1 MSLLRPGIKRLFSA
15 GIWRRADARRDVDDE
30 MALHIDLRAEQLI
43 REGHEPA
50 RARELAR
57 EMFIAHA
64 TTLDALHDT
73 ALDRNRH
80 MRTTERWESLSQDV
94 RYAARRLTR
103 EPTLTAFTVATLAL
117 GLGANVTAFSVFD
130 RVLLRGPEHV
140 RDPDQLVRLYVR
152 TNDPPAGVR
161 TMAWLPHTAFETLDD
176 VMTSVDAMAAYR
188 VDDMMVGTGAA
199 SRIRRVSRMSPE
211 MFGLLGVRAMR
222 GRFFGDT
229 EDAPVVVVS
238 DHTWRTELAEDPA
251 IVGKAIAID
260 DQPYTVIGVAPAGFT
275 GPELGRVDVWI
286 PIDQRSRNSMN
297 FNILGRLRPGVS
309 VSSASME
316 VARHHA
322 AVVET
327 APRFAG
333 WLKEAELLAAPL
345 RYDDTARESFETAMA
360 RWLTAI
366 SAIILI
372 ISCAN
377 VANLQLARLA
387 RRRRELGVRVAL
399 GSGRGRVVRLLLLE
413 AFLLAAA
420 SAAASLVVVA
430 VTEPVVK
437 RALFPQG
444 AWSFTLVD
452 VRLLLVVMVAAL
464 VVGMLVAVV
473 PVLQAGRTDLA
484 GGLRSGH
491 RETGGRSG
499 MRSALTVIQA
509 TLSVVLL
516 VGAGLFLRSMQRV
529 NAVDLGMDVDHVVI
543 AEARYQDQRA
553 PGQSSSDWIAQRS
566 ALERERYRRLV
577 EAARKVRGAERA
589 AVSVS
594 VPFFGGVSLSIWV
607 PGRDSVPVL
616 PGGGPYVTAVGDDYF
631 PTMGTAIRRGRAFT
645 RDDRE
650 GSEAVVIVNEAMA
663 AALWPG
669 QEAIGQCFQIQAQ
682 TAPCARVVGIAAD
695 VHRSGLTEEPSM
707 QFYVPIGQERG
718 FSGSWVLVRTRDV
731 APERWPEL
739 QKALTDADPSIRSV
753 DVRPLG
759 AGLNA
764 EMRPYRLGI
773 VTFGLSALLALV
785 VAGLG
790 MYSVLAHTVSWRRHE
805 IGVRLALGARPAG
818 VAGLVV
824 RRGTV
829 LASVGVSLGLLIALG
844 ARPWIEP
851 RLFDTRVT
859 DPLVLVGVVVLI
871 EVVAVLAGWLP
882 ARRAASVS
890 PTESL
895 RAE

>member
-1 MSLLRPGIKRLFSA
+1 
-15 GIWRRADARRDVDDE
+15 
-30 MALHIDLRAEQLI
+30 
-43 REGHEPA
+43 
-50 RARELAR
+50 
-57 EMFIAHA
+57 
-64 TTLDALHDT
+64 
-73 ALDRNRH
+73 
-80 MRTTERWESLSQDV
+80 
-94 RYAARRLTR
+94 
-103 EPTLTAFTVATLAL
+103 
-117 GLGANVTAFSVFD
+117 
-130 RVLLRGPEHV
+130 
-140 RDPDQLVRLYVR
+140 
-152 TNDPPAGVR
+152 
-161 TMAWLPHTAFETLDD
+161 
-176 VMTSVDAMAAYR
+176 
-188 VDDMMVGTGAA
+188 
-199 SRIRRVSRMSPE
+199 
-211 MFGLLGVRAMR
+211 
-222 GRFFGDT
+222 
-229 EDAPVVVVS
+229 
-238 DHTWRTELAEDPA
+238 
-251 IVGKAIAID
+251 
-260 DQPYTVIGVAPAGFT
+260 
-275 GPELGRVDVWI
+275 
-286 PIDQRSRNSMN
+286 
-297 FNILGRLRPGVS
+297 
-309 VSSASME
+309 
-316 VARHHA
+316 
-322 AVVET
+322 
-327 APRFAG
+327 
-333 WLKEAELLAAPL
+333 
-345 RYDDTARESFETAMA
+345 
-360 RWLTAI
+360 
-366 SAIILI
+366 
-372 ISCAN
+372 
-377 VANLQLARLA
+377 
-387 RRRRELGVRVAL
+387 
-399 GSGRGRVVRLLLLE
+399 
-413 AFLLAAA
+413 
-420 SAAASLVVVA
+420 
-430 VTEPVVK
+430 
-437 RALFPQG
+437 
-444 AWSFTLVD
+444 
-452 VRLLLVVMVAAL
+452 
-464 VVGMLVAVV
+464 
-473 PVLQAGRTDLA
+473 
-484 GGLRSGH
+484 
-491 RETGGRSG
+491 
-499 MRSALTVIQA
+499 
-509 TLSVVLL
+509 
-516 VGAGLFLRSMQRV
+516 
-529 NAVDLGMDVDHVVI
+529 
-543 AEARYQDQRA
+543 
-553 PGQSSSDWIAQRS
+553 
-566 ALERERYRRLV
+566 
-577 EAARKVRGAERA
+577 VRGAERA